1 MVAVHHASGGTLAAI
16 ATLFVGLVIGGY
28 GFPRFLRAV
37 ASSNNTLML
46 EIAARPPSGTMGGQD
61 ITIAAPVALTMLSA
75 ITFALG
81 TPLGWLATYL
91 VLTGV
96 VRCLACAVGERRG
109 DPIVGLARRLVAL
122 WRGRRREARVQ
133 AAHAALAGP
142 EVADRVVDAARLGIA
157 GADLV
162 VVASRPKP
170 DWTPG
175 TVLDCGDRWLR
186 VGEAVQRSLPTGLR
200 TLYPLVDMPSSAVF
214 RRIVRYELPPQVE

>member
-1 MVAVHHASGGTLAAI
+1 MVAVHHASRGTLAAI

-37 ASSNNTLML
+37 ASSNNTMLL
-46 EIAARPPSGTMGGQD
+46 EIAARQPSGTPGGQD

-81 TPLGWLATYL
+81 TPLGWLATYF
-91 VLTGV
+91 VSTGV
-96 VRCLACAVGERRG
+96 LRCLACAVRERRG
-109 DPIVGLARRLVAL
+109 DPIVGLARRLVAV

-133 AAHAALAGP
+133 AALAALAGP
-142 EVADRVVDAARLGIA
+142 EVADRIVGGARLGIA
-157 GADLV
+157 GAELV

-170 DWTPG
+170 EWTPG

-200 TLYPLVDMPSSAVF
+200 TLYPLVDMPASGVF
-214 RRIVRYELPPQVE
+214 RKIVRYELPPQIE